1 MKIRTK
7 LKFLIFIAL
16 IISITYQFED
26 FGLLNAFTNEKKH
39 NKTDDNNSTIMIF
52 NSNNTNFTTITNSS
66 SPSFEEPSKKIKIIH
81 LHKFNVF

>member
-16 IISITYQFED
+16 TISISYQFED

-39 NKTDDNNSTIMIF
+39 NKTDDNNTTNIIF
-52 NSNNTNFTTITNSS
+52 NSNFTIPTDFS
-66 SPSFEEPSKKIKIIH
+66 SPFFEEPSKKIKIIY
-81 LHKFNVF
+81 LNQNFCN